1 MVARLDKYVG
11 EIMQLLKEKGMEE
24 NTLLI
29 FTSDNGPHK
38 EKGGDPVFFN
48 SNGGFKGIKRDLY
61 EGGIRVPFIIYQK
74 QMIRSDAI
82 VTTPFVLYD
91 LYPTFL
97 ELAGTAVP
105 KNIDGISMLPIL
117 SNKKQKQHAWFYWEL
132 HEAGGK
138 QAVRMGDWKAVKLNV
153 SKNANSLIELY
164 DLKNDPQEKNNV
176 ASKYPE
182 IIRQMEKIIKE
193 AHTSNKDWPLFGSE
207 QGNK

>member
-1 MVARLDKYVG
+1 
-11 EIMQLLKEKGMEE
+11 
-24 NTLLI
+24 
-29 FTSDNGPHK
+29 
-38 EKGGDPVFFN
+38 
-48 SNGGFKGIKRDLY
+48 
-61 EGGIRVPFIIYQK
+61 
-74 QMIRSDAI
+74 
-82 VTTPFVLYD
+82 
-91 LYPTFL
+91 
-97 ELAGTAVP
+97 
-105 KNIDGISMLPIL
+105 MLPIL